1 MVCSLQ
7 ERLEIVLQY
16 RLLHSRV
23 PTCVVACITDMCMH
37 AVAAGVASPGCAR
50 HGKAGNA
57 THHRV
62 NDRPSPPKG
71 RVSTVPTGDP
81 ACSSG
86 RTPVTWDDYTFFT
99 ITRSWA
105 VGRATNT
112 TGNLEFNAD
121 ACSLSQG
128 SLPNPP
134 DSGDFGLLNY
144 TAYVDCGQ
152 FRLEFNN
159 TGVTVTTEL
168 DLTLDPAA
176 TLDNLD
182 LMSTYSMVFG
192 SPALAKATTCE
203 VEENTMAVQPQVSL
217 ITFTGDEPFP
227 LGFDSTSGLLVNQ
240 TIGEP
245 SGSVAVNLPFNPA
258 RQLGDSFKLRCY
270 TLVRGY
276 SMRRRGWLVLD
287 SVLRLAVHAM

>member
-1 MVCSLQ
+1 
-7 ERLEIVLQY
+7 
-16 RLLHSRV
+16 
-23 PTCVVACITDMCMH
+23 
-37 AVAAGVASPGCAR
+37 
-50 HGKAGNA
+50 
-57 THHRV
+57 
-62 NDRPSPPKG
+62 
-71 RVSTVPTGDP
+71 
-81 ACSSG
+81 
-86 RTPVTWDDYTFFT
+86 
-99 ITRSWA
+99 
-105 VGRATNT
+105 
-112 TGNLEFNAD
+112 
-121 ACSLSQG
+121 
-128 SLPNPP
+128 
-134 DSGDFGLLNY
+134 
-144 TAYVDCGQ
+144 
-152 FRLEFNN
+152 
-159 TGVTVTTEL
+159 
-168 DLTLDPAA
+168 
-176 TLDNLD
+176 
-182 LMSTYSMVFG
+182 MSTYSMVFG

>member
-1 MVCSLQ
+1 
-7 ERLEIVLQY
+7 
-16 RLLHSRV
+16 
-23 PTCVVACITDMCMH
+23 
-37 AVAAGVASPGCAR
+37 
-50 HGKAGNA
+50 
-57 THHRV
+57 
-62 NDRPSPPKG
+62 
-71 RVSTVPTGDP
+71 
-81 ACSSG
+81 
-86 RTPVTWDDYTFFT
+86 VTWDDYTFFT